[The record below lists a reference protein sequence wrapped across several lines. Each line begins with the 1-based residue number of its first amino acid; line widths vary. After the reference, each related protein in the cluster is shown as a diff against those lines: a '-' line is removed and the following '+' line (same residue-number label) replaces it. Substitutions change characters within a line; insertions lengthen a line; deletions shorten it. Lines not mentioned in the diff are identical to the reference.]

1 MELFLKLFL
10 AHLLGDFTFQSKKWV
25 AEKEEKKARSGKLYI
40 HVLIHV
46 LLAFL
51 FVWDFSLWYIPLI
64 IGATHFII
72 DAAKLTLQTP
82 KTKRLFFFLDQLL
95 HILVIGAICFWQ
107 TSENIIFSEIFPS
120 NTWLLL
126 SAIIFL
132 THPTSIIIKTLISIY
147 TPKTE
152 MDSGDSLENAGKYI
166 GMLERLLVFTFIA
179 TNHWE
184 GVGFLIA
191 AKSIFRFSDLTE
203 AKDRKLTEYILI
215 GTLLS
220 FGIAIVT
227 SLLFVSGLFTA

>member
-25 AEKEEKKARSGKLYI
+25 AEKEEKKLRSGKLY
-40 HVLIHV
+40 LHV
-46 LLAFL
+46 LLHSVLAAL
-51 FVWDFSLWYIPLI
+51 FVWDINLWYIPLI
-64 IGATHFII
+64 IGISHFFI
-72 DAAKLTLQTP
+72 DAGKLLFQTENN
-82 KTKRLFFFLDQLL
+82 KRLLFFVDQIL
-95 HILVIGAICFWQ
+95 HIAVILIICLLNNPSAI
-107 TSENIIFSEIFPS
+107 TIEDIFGKQF
-120 NTWLLL
+120 LLIV
-126 SAIIFL
+126 SSIIFL

-152 MDSGDSLENAGKYI
+152 MDKGDSLENAGKYI
-166 GMLERLLVFTFIA
+166 GMLERLLVFVFIV

-220 FGIAIVT
+220 FGIAIMA
-227 SLLFVSGLFTA
+227 SLLFIFFS

>member
-25 AEKEEKKARSGKLYI
+25 AKKEEKKLRSGKLY
-40 HVLIHV
+40 LHV
-46 LLAFL
+46 LLHSVLAAL
-51 FVWDFSLWYIPLI
+51 FVWDINLWYIPLI
-64 IGATHFII
+64 IGISHFFI
-72 DAAKLTLQTP
+72 DAGKLLFQTENN
-82 KTKRLFFFLDQLL
+82 KRLLFFVDQILHMAVILIICLLNNPSIITIEDIFGEQFLL
-95 HILVIGAICFWQ
+95 IV
-107 TSENIIFSEIFPS
+107 
-120 NTWLLL
+120 
-126 SAIIFL
+126 SAVIFL

-152 MDSGDSLENAGKYI
+152 MDKGDSLENAGKYI
-166 GMLERLLVFTFIA
+166 GMLERLLVFVFIV

-220 FGIAIVT
+220 FGIAIMA
-227 SLLFVSGLFTA
+227 SLLFIFFS

>member
-25 AEKEEKKARSGKLYI
+25 LEKEEKKLASGKLYL
-40 HVLIHV
+40 HVLLHT

-51 FVWDFSLWYIPLI
+51 FIWDLSLWYIPLI
-64 IGATHFII
+64 IGISHFLI
-72 DAAKLTLQTP
+72 DATKLLFQTK
-82 KTKRLFFFLDQLL
+82 KTKRILFFIDQIL
-95 HILVIGAICFWQ
+95 HILVIISICVFNGSLDISLSFFSTQQTLLIVTAI
-107 TSENIIFSEIFPS
+107 
-120 NTWLLL
+120 L
-126 SAIIFL
+126 FL
-132 THPTSIIIKTLISIY
+132 TQPTSILIKTLISIY

-152 MDSGDSLENAGKYI
+152 MDKGDSLENAGKYI

-220 FGIAIVT
+220 FGIAIVV
-227 SLLFVSGLFTA
+227 SLLFIFLLK

>member
-25 AEKEEKKARSGKLYI
+25 VEKEEKKLTSGKLYL
-40 HVLIHV
+40 HVLLHT

-51 FVWDFSLWYIPLI
+51 FIWDLSLWYIPLI
-64 IGATHFII
+64 IGVSHFFI
-72 DAAKLTLQTP
+72 DAGKLLFQTE
-82 KTKRLFFFLDQLL
+82 KSKRLLFFIDQIL
-95 HILVIGAICFWQ
+95 HILVIFIISKLQGSLNFNLDILSSTQTLLVITAI
-107 TSENIIFSEIFPS
+107 
-120 NTWLLL
+120 L
-126 SAIIFL
+126 FL
-132 THPTSIIIKTLISIY
+132 TQPTSILIKTLISIY

-152 MDSGDSLENAGKYI
+152 MDKGDSLENAGKYI

-220 FGIAIVT
+220 FGIAIVI
-227 SLLFVSGLFTA
+227 SLLFIFLLK